1 MKAAETL
8 RAAAAHIENRAVARD
23 TPAGERSMARTVRA
37 FNALTGHDV
46 SERDGW
52 LFMVVLKAARACNT
66 ATGQRDDYEDL
77 AAYAALAG
85 ETLPEPAVDTTL
97 WRLWNPHAEGARV
110 GPKHDSCVHKAIRR
124 DGMVL
129 AAHCVNTW
137 DSMPLYPDAEI
148 VGYTLEGDV

>member
-85 ETLPEPAVDTTL
+85 ETLPDPAVGSTP
-97 WRLWNPHAEGARV
+97 WRPWNPRAEGARV
-110 GPKHDSCVHKAIRR
+110 GPKHESPVHQALRR
-124 DGMVL
+124 DGTVIS
-129 AAHCVNTW
+129 ACFADTW

>member
-85 ETLPEPAVDTTL
+85 ETLPDPAVGSTP
-97 WRLWNPHAEGARV
+97 WRPWNPRAEGARV
-110 GPKHDSCVHKAIRR
+110 GPKHESPVHQALRR
-124 DGMVL
+124 DGTVIS
-129 AAHCVNTW
+129 ACFVDTW
-137 DSMPLYPDAEI
+137 DSMPTCTDAEI
-148 VGYTLEGDV
+148 VGYLLESDV